1 MKCQTLLSL
10 AFAGLVAAQSS
21 NTSLADALGANND
34 TLSTLNSNFPP
45 PLTTIPRC

>member
-10 AFAGLVAAQSS
+10 AFAGLVAAQS

-34 TLSTLNSNFPP
+34 TLSTLNGKLPPSFPHYHS
-45 PLTTIPRC
+45 T